1 MSTAQPPQAAPAG
14 AAQAPPT
21 SNPQLPG
28 RDICPLCGG
37 PLHSEQEWCLRCG
50 AAARTR
56 LAAAPNWRGPAIAL
70 AVIVAISLGVL
81 AASLVKLAGGSGSRT
96 TITSAAA
103 VIAPG
108 TTAAGAITSSTA
120 AGVTTSSTTAGV
132 ITTPTTAT
140 TPATATTF
148 TSRTRSTSPS
158 AAPAPGATGQARER
172 ARKLK
177 ALIERITRER
187 QTGSGK

>member
-14 AAQAPPT
+14 AAEAPPPSKAHPT
-21 SNPQLPG
+21 S

-37 PLHSEQEWCLRCG
+37 PLQSEQEWCLRCG

-96 TITSAAA
+96 SVTTAIG

-108 TTAAGAITSSTA
+108 TTAAGVITSSTA
-120 AGVTTSSTTAGV
+120 AGASTSSTAAGV
-132 ITTPTTAT
+132 ITTPTRTPAALTPPVSTT
-140 TPATATTF
+140 TPATA
-148 TSRTRSTSPS
+148 
-158 AAPAPGATGQARER
+158 APTATGKARER
-172 ARKLK
+172 ALTIRQQ
-177 ALIERITRER
+177 IERVARER
-187 QTGSGK
+187 QAGSGK